1 MQSQMRTNVPEKLL
15 KIVDD
20 IERTGSATLTRLTVL
35 KKWFEYPERLP
46 AFALWVA
53 RRAASRK
60 GKSTGETAE
69 LFAACTAWLARVDS
83 DRTPP
88 FDRQET
94 ESLRS
99 RLRDFQ
105 NDHVRGAWGPVRQ
118 IRNRNL
124 LLIEK
129 CLAITLEPQASPTEG
144 YRLAADYCEHYD
156 PRYGSCLNGPSV
168 TKILEMV
175 RFMFEI
181 EAQESL
187 RTIQERS

>member
-1 MQSQMRTNVPEKLL
+1 MRTNVPEKLL
-15 KIVDD
+15 ALIAD
-20 IERTGSATLTRLTVL
+20 IERTGSAPLTRLTVL
-35 KKWFEYPERLP
+35 KKWFEYPGRLP

-60 GKSTGETAE
+60 GKSSGETAE

-83 DRTPP
+83 ARTPP
-88 FDRQET
+88 FDRDET
-94 ESLRS
+94 ESLCS

-118 IRNRNL
+118 IRNTNL

-129 CLAITLEPQASPTEG
+129 CIAISLAPQPSPTEG
-144 YRLAADYCEHYD
+144 YRLAADYCDHYD
-156 PRYGSCLNGPSV
+156 PRYGTCLNGPSI
-168 TKILEMV
+168 TKIHEMV

-181 EAQESL
+181 EAKEPDQAMP
-187 RTIQERS
+187 